1 LLPLLGD
8 YGAGNVTVGAPG
20 TALWEPQYANFAP
33 RLGVAWQLRRQPG
46 WETVFRLG
54 GGLYYDTGIAD
65 ASSQPWIS
73 GYPAGQATV
82 LLNSSLPVNPTQ
94 VRLPAVNLAQPAP
107 GNQFFMFPSDF
118 QAPRVWEWNVSVQQ
132 ALGKDQALNVAYVG
146 SAGRKLLYVVSYP
159 VVTANVYSVTWTD
172 NSGSSDFNALQVQ
185 YERHLS
191 HRLAANMGYT
201 WSHSIDTNSS
211 DTSINVPGVFEP
223 PSSNRG
229 DSDFDIRQSFHGG
242 FSYSIPAAGRASV
255 KALTGGWGLDG
266 IIAAQTSLPINI
278 ASDRDIGFGSYDF
291 RPDLV
296 AGVSEWIDNR
306 DVAGG
311 RQLNPAAFV
320 VPATAVQGDL
330 GRNAL
335 RGFDLVQTDL
345 SARRSFRVAEGV
357 RLIFRADMF
366 NALNHPDFAN
376 PIASIGSGLFGIST
390 GTTANSGVGG
400 GAFGLNSIFNTGGP
414 RAVQLSLKLQF

>member
-1 LLPLLGD
+1 M
-8 YGAGNVTVGAPG
+8 
-20 TALWEPQYANFAP
+20 
-33 RLGVAWQLRRQPG
+33 AWQLRRQPG

-82 LLNSSLPVNPTQ
+82 LLNSSLPVNPAQ
-94 VRLPAVNLAQPAP
+94 VRLPAESLAYPAP

-118 QAPRVWEWNVSVQQ
+118 EAPRVWEWNVAVQQ
-132 ALGKDQALNVAYVG
+132 ALGGNQALNIAYVG
-146 SAGRKLLYVVSYP
+146 SVGQKLLYVTSYP
-159 VVTANVYSVTWTD
+159 VVTANIYSVTWTD
-172 NSGSSDFNALQVQ
+172 NSGSSDFSALQVQ

-191 HRLAANMGYT
+191 YCLAANMSYT

-211 DTSINVPGVFEP
+211 DTSQNVPGAFEP

-242 FSYSIPAAGRASV
+242 FAYSIPAAPGKAWVRAF
-255 KALTGGWGLDG
+255 TGGWGLDG
-266 IIAAQTSLPINI
+266 IITAQTGLPINI
-278 ASDRDIGFGSYDF
+278 TSDRDIGFGTYNF
-291 RPDLV
+291 RPDLI
-296 AGVSEWIDNR
+296 AGVPEWLGNSA
-306 DVAGG
+306 VAGG

-320 VPATAVQGDL
+320 VPAAAVQGDL

-335 RGFDLVQTDL
+335 RGFDLIQADL

-357 RLIFRADMF
+357 SLLFRADLF

-376 PIASIGSGLFGIST
+376 PVASIGSGLFGIST
-390 GTTANSGVGG
+390 ATTANSGVGG